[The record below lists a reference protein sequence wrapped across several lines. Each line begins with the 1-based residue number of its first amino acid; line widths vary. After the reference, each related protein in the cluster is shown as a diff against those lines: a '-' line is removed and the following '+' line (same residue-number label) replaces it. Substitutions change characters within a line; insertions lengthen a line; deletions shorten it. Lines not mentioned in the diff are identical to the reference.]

1 MPNELI
7 LRAPLSGVVY
17 PLERVPDPVFAQ
29 KLTGD
34 GLSIDPVDATLRAPC
49 AGEVVHIHPASHAL
63 TLRAGS
69 VEVLMHIGIDTV
81 ALKGA
86 GFTPRVKA
94 GDRVEAG
101 APLIEFDIDKLATTA
116 KSLLTEVII
125 SNGDAARIVRRASGK
140 VKADDDVLLVS
151 VLSTARPNRK

>member
-1 MPNELI
+1 MPDELI

-29 KLTGD
+29 KMTGD
-34 GLSIDPVDATLRAPC
+34 GLSIDPVDTTLRAPC
-49 AGEVVHIHPASHAL
+49 AGEVIQIHPASHAL

-94 GDRVEAG
+94 GDKVEAG
-101 APLIEFDIDKLATTA
+101 APLIDFDIDKLATTA
-116 KSLLTEVII
+116 KSVLTEVII

-140 VKADDDVLLVS
+140 VKAGDDVLLG
-151 VLSTARPNRK
+151 LTLD